1 MLDSLSC
8 SFTPIS
14 FLTNS
19 SLKQLSEDRHVAPLG
34 HSIMISN
41 PTIFFLL
48 LLKDACWVEM
58 RQISVLVFGL
68 TRHGAQTRSKNLL
81 HSWRTHCTTE
91 KAIHAN
97 TTKFR
102 SIYISYLLK
111 NFVCYRDNLFTMFRA
126 VLYYILQHRSTSKIT
141 YELSALYIITF

>member
-1 MLDSLSC
+1 MSKCWIVSHVHLHPYLFLLIAHWNNCQRIDMSL
-8 SFTPIS
+8 
-14 FLTNS
+14 
-19 SLKQLSEDRHVAPLG
+19 
-34 HSIMISN
+34 HSDTVSWFQTQ
-41 PTIFFLL
+41 PYFFLL

-68 TRHGAQTRSKNLL
+68 TWHGAQTRSKNLL

-102 SIYISYLLK
+102 SIYISCLLNK
-111 NFVCYRDNLFTMFRA
+111 FRLLSWQFV
-126 VLYYILQHRSTSKIT
+126 YYV
-141 YELSALYIITF
+141 